1 MAMQDEHAVIRSATA
16 GDAGKIVSI
25 AQEAYA
31 MYVPRMGKK
40 PFPMLD
46 DYGAH
51 IRDGHAA
58 VLEVGGEVQGFVIL
72 LPEGSGTLLLDNVAV
87 SPACQGRG
95 YGRMLIGYA
104 VDAARAR
111 GCERIILY
119 TNVAMTENQ
128 ALYPHLGFA
137 ESHRI
142 CEKGYQR
149 IYYAKDL

>member
-1 MAMQDEHAVIRSATA
+1 MQDEHAVIRSATA

-58 VLEVGGEVQGFVIL
+58 V
-72 LPEGSGTLLLDNVAV
+72 P
-87 SPACQGRG
+87 R
-95 YGRMLIGYA
+95 
-104 VDAARAR
+104 
-111 GCERIILY
+111 
-119 TNVAMTENQ
+119 
-128 ALYPHLGFA
+128 
-137 ESHRI
+137 
-142 CEKGYQR
+142 
-149 IYYAKDL
+149 